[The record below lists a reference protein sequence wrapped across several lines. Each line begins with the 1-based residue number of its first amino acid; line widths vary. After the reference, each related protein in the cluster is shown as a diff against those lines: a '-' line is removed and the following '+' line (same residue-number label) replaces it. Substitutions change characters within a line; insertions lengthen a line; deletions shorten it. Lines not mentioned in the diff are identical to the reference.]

1 MNHDFQ
7 TICNVI
13 LFLNFFAFSKSINSF
28 SHGDKTLPEKHSFRK
43 NCDVKAKKVI
53 LKIWLNN
60 YDWGKSWYFYS
71 LFGK

>member
-13 LFLNFFAFSKSINSF
+13 LFLNFFVFSKSINSF

-53 LKIWLNN
+53 LKI
-60 YDWGKSWYFYS
+60 
-71 LFGK
+71 